1 MKMTNFILIQ
11 DFMVKDLELKGN
23 YLLVYGL
30 IYGFSQDGKGIF
42 TGSYSY
48 IQKMTGISSN
58 KTIYNILESLTKKNL
73 IVKLTNFNDKANHY
87 KINTSY
93 NKKIGLKTALK
104 MIK

>member
-1 MKMTNFILIQ
+1 MKMINFIVIQ
-11 DFMVKDLELKGN
+11 DFMVKDLKLKGN
-23 YLLVYGL
+23 NLLVYAL

-48 IQKMTGISSN
+48 IQKMTGIDT
-58 KTIYNILESLTKKNL
+58 KMTIYNVLERLTKSNL
-73 IVKLTNFNDKANHY
+73 IVKLTNYKDRANHY

-93 NKKIGLKTALK
+93 NKKIALKTAFN